1 MRFLICLLSV
11 SFLTWGTAF
20 AQSESSAKKAIGS
33 PKEQANLE
41 KMPFSP
47 AILKGDTLYVSGQ
60 VGFVNGKRPDDFEEE
75 VKAAL
80 ESVGKT
86 LHQAGYDFADVVAAN
101 VYLTDIGQIDEMNK
115 VYVKYFPVPRPARA
129 TVGVQ
134 KLVSNARIEIMV
146 TARK

>member
-1 MRFLICLLSV
+1 
-11 SFLTWGTAF
+11 
-20 AQSESSAKKAIGS
+20 
-33 PKEQANLE
+33 
-41 KMPFSP
+41 MPFSP